1 VILPKRWISHL
12 LQLGAWLLASLAFGA
27 AFGRPGWWLALAL
40 AIWLGATLIKLYDI
54 DRVLDGQP
62 ARSIVTTSGLWA
74 ELLARVERYKG
85 KAAYRKKK
93 YHRLLREV
101 RESTGALRDA
111 GVILNPQNEIQWFN
125 AAANALLGLES
136 PRDIGQ
142 RIDNLVRHPDFV
154 DYLNSAN
161 DRVIY
166 IPSPKDATGRLSV
179 QVIPYSRHQRLA
191 IFRDVTHEYRLERTR
206 RDFVANASHELRSPL
221 TVFGGYLESMLED
234 RTIPETWDGPIEEM
248 QRQVDRMT
256 RIIRDLIE
264 LSRLESM
271 EGRAGHDFVDVPGM
285 LGAIGREL
293 AALAPGIELN
303 LDIDDSTALTG
314 DETQLHSIFYNL
326 INNAIRFTPAPG
338 RIDVSWKRVATG
350 ASFEVRDTGIG
361 IPEELIPRV
370 TERFFRVDPGRSRAS
385 GGTGLGLAIVKHALQ
400 KHGATL
406 RIESEPGKG
415 SSFQCNFPNER
426 VVARGGVRQS
436 AAQG

>member
-1 VILPKRWISHL
+1 MILPKRWVSHL
-12 LQLGAWLLASLAFGA
+12 LQLGAWLGA
-27 AFGRPGWWLALAL
+27 AFLLGLSLGHPGWWLALAL
-40 AIWLGATLIKLYDI
+40 ALWLGITLAKLYDL
-54 DRVLDGQP
+54 DRVLDGDE
-62 ARSIVTTSGLWA
+62 ARVILATSGLWA
-74 ELLARVERYKG
+74 ELLARVERYKE
-85 KAAYRKKK
+85 KASYRKKK

-125 AAANALLGLES
+125 AAATALLGLES

-142 RIDNLVRHPDFV
+142 RIDNLVRHPEFV
-154 DYLNSAN
+154 AYLGSGN

-166 IPSPKDATGRLSV
+166 IPSPKQPAGRLSV
-179 QVIPYSRHQRLA
+179 QIIPYSRHQRLA

-234 RTIPETWDGPIEEM
+234 STIPPAWDAPIEEM

-256 RIIRDLIE
+256 RIIRDLLE

-271 EGRAGHDFVDVPGM
+271 DGQAGHDFVDVPRM
-285 LGAIGREL
+285 LKAMGKEFSRAASGIEVNL
-293 AALAPGIELN
+293 SVDENAALL
-303 LDIDDSTALTG
+303 G

-326 INNAIRFTPAPG
+326 VNNAVRFTPEPG
-338 RIDVSWKRVATG
+338 KIQISWQRVPGG
-350 ASFEVRDTGIG
+350 AIFEVEDSGIG

-370 TERFFRVDPGRSRAS
+370 TERFFRVDPGRSRES

-406 RIESEPGKG
+406 KIASSLGHG
-415 SSFQCNFPNER
+415 STFSCHFPEDR
-426 VVARGGVRQS
+426 VVARGGARR
-436 AAQG
+436 AAVSG

>member
-1 VILPKRWISHL
+1 LPKRWVSHL
-12 LQLGAWLLASLAFGA
+12 LQLGAWVAIALVLGVT
-27 AFGRPGWWLALAL
+27 FGRPGWWVAFALAVWL
-40 AIWLGATLIKLYDI
+40 AATLQKLYDL
-54 DRVLDGQP
+54 DRVLDGRP
-62 ARSIVTTSGLWA
+62 ARWIVTTSGLWA
-74 ELLARVERYKG
+74 ELLARVVRYKD

-111 GVILNPQNEIQWFN
+111 GVILNPQNEIEWFN
-125 AAANALLGLES
+125 VAATALLGLES

-154 DYLNSAN
+154 GYLNSAK

-166 IPSPKDATGRLSV
+166 IPAPKDPTGRLSV
-179 QVIPYSRHQRLA
+179 QIIPYSRRQRLA

-221 TVFGGYLESMLED
+221 TVFGGYLETMLED
-234 RTIPETWDGPIEEM
+234 SAIPSTWDGPIEEM

-256 RIIRDLIE
+256 RIIRDLLE

-271 EGRAGHDFVDVPGM
+271 EGQAGHDFVDVTGM
-285 LGAIGREL
+285 LKAIGKEMSQT
-293 AALAPGIELN
+293 APGLT
-303 LDIDDSTALTG
+303 LDLDLDENTALLG
-314 DETQLHSIFYNL
+314 EETQLHSIFFNL
-326 INNAIRFTPAPG
+326 INNAIRFTPEPG
-338 RIDVSWKRVATG
+338 SVHILWKRIPGG
-350 ASFEVRDTGIG
+350 ACFEVRDTGIG

-406 RIESEPGKG
+406 RIESKLGEG
-415 SSFQCNFPNER
+415 STFRCDFPDER
-426 VVARGGVRQS
+426 VVARGGVRQT
-436 AAQG
+436 AVQG